1 MMNSRRSF
9 FKEVASATLATG
21 FYSAVTKIEKAGIA
35 PSPAKATIPISK
47 ISSDL
52 KVGIAGFTFSK
63 SSLETAISIM
73 KRVEIT
79 NMSLKD
85 NFLSLGSSEDKI
97 TAVVNQFNTAGIQL
111 YAVGVIYMKT
121 EAEVD
126 RAFDYARKVGARL
139 IIAAP
144 EYSLLSYAESKV
156 KSTKIRLAI
165 HNHGPEDKLYPSPED
180 VWKRINNMDSGMGLC
195 IDIGHSMRAGTNPA
209 EAVLK
214 YKSRLFDLHIKDV
227 TGAFKDARPIE
238 LGRGVINFPELI
250 MALKKIDYSGMCSHE
265 HEKDMTDL
273 LPGLSESAGFFKGV
287 MRTT

>member
-1 MMNSRRSF
+1 MNSRRSF
-9 FKEVASATLATG
+9 FKKVATATLASG
-21 FYSAVTKIEKAGIA
+21 FYPIISKIEKAGII
-35 PSPAKATIPISK
+35 PATGNDTFSSGY
-47 ISSDL
+47 ISSEL

-63 SSLETAISIM
+63 SSLDTAISVM
-73 KRVEIT
+73 KRVGIT
-79 NMSLKD
+79 NLSLKD
-85 NFLSLGSSEDKI
+85 NFLPLNSSDDKI
-97 TAVVNQFNTAGIQL
+97 TAVVSQFNTAGIQL

-126 RAFDYARKVGARL
+126 RAFDYARKVGAQL

-144 EYSLLSYAESKV
+144 EYSLLNYAESKV

-165 HNHGPEDKLYPSPED
+165 HNHGPEDRLYPSPED
-180 VWKRINNMDSGMGLC
+180 VWKRISNMDSGMGLC
-195 IDIGHSMRAGTNPA
+195 IDIGHSMRAATNPA

-227 TGAFKDARPIE
+227 TGAFKDAKPIE
-238 LGRGVINFPELI
+238 LGRGVIDFPQLV
-250 MALKKIDYSGMCSHE
+250 MALKKIRYSGMCSHE